1 MTSSGNRGSG
11 SGPDPQRKNSGR
23 PQRSLLSILAT
34 VVVLGLLLFTDPGRN
49 LLDSLLGG
57 NGGTSQ
63 TEDTQQSRQAPA
75 PATTEDKPQGGSQ
88 QADTPEPGAQEPAD
102 GRIAAT
108 VDRTVDGDTFIANL
122 EDGSRERVR
131 MLLLDTP
138 ETKKEGT
145 AVQPFGPE
153 ASEYTKKL
161 LTGRTVELEFDEEQ
175 RDQYDRM
182 LAYVYLDGELVN
194 EQLLEQ
200 GLARVV
206 VYRPNDKYVDE
217 FREIQNEAKRKKI
230 GVWSIEGYADNRGF
244 HPEAAE

>member
-1 MTSSGNRGSG
+1 MTSPEHRNPQNGNPGG
-11 SGPDPQRKNSGR
+11 GPK
-23 PQRSLLSILAT
+23 RSLLSIIAT
-34 VVVLGLLLFTDPGRN
+34 VVVLGLLLFTGPGREMLGN
-49 LLDSLLGG
+49 LLDQ
-57 NGGTSQ
+57 GGTASTDNSPQ
-63 TEDTQQSRQAPA
+63 TDTQGSAASGDQTS
-75 PATTEDKPQGGSQ
+75 EDAVS
-88 QADTPEPGAQEPAD
+88 AD
-102 GRIAAT
+102 GRVSAT
-108 VDRTVDGDTFIANL
+108 VERTVDGDTFIAIL

-145 AVQPFGPE
+145 PVQPFGPE
-153 ASEYTKKL
+153 ASEYAKKL
-161 LTGRTVELEFDEEQ
+161 LGGKQVELEFDEEQ

-182 LAYVYLDGELVN
+182 LAYVYLDGHMVN

-206 VYRPNDKYVDE
+206 VYQPNDKYIDE
-217 FREIQNEAKRKKI
+217 FRKIQDQAKQKKL